1 MQEYFSRKILAVCNI
16 LKKEGFDAAL
26 NAAERVQETA
36 DEYCHDGDLTCLQ
49 SCAIQATLDAVL
61 KREIEADAA
70 EANIAYYF

>member
-1 MQEYFSRKILAVCNI
+1 MKEYFTRKILTVCNI

-36 DEYCHDGDLTCLQ
+36 TEYCCDGELTRFQ

-61 KREIEADAA
+61 KSEIDADAA